1 MDPPIVRAF
10 TTPPGGPGGSSIAPS
25 VSGLGDGGF
34 VLQWTEGKTAEYQVR
49 VQRLGPDLEPLGD
62 AALVSPK
69 GANAGQGVVFA
80 RAPRALSL
88 FVQTTAGHDELWGT
102 SLECP

>member
-1 MDPPIVRAF
+1 MSRGYTQF
-10 TTPPGGPGGSSIAPS
+10 GTGSRPNQ
-25 VSGLGDGGF
+25 GL
-34 VLQWTEGKTAEYQVR
+34 EERQVR
-49 VQRLGPDLEPLGD
+49 VQRLGPDLEPSGEPL
-62 AALVSPK
+62 LVSPK

-80 RAPRALSL
+80 RSPRALSL

>member
-1 MDPPIVRAF
+1 VC
-10 TTPPGGPGGSSIAPS
+10 
-25 VSGLGDGGF
+25 GLGDGGF

-49 VQRLGPDLEPLGD
+49 VQRLGPDLELLGEGVP
-62 AALVSPK
+62 VSPK
-69 GANAGQGVVFA
+69 GANAGQGAVFA

-88 FVQTTAGHDELWGT
+88 FVQTTQGHDELWGT